1 MNNNTP
7 FTQSIS
13 LKDMGIE
20 NAKIHYQLSAN
31 ELHDMTIASG
41 QGIETST
48 GALAI
53 NTEYTGRSPL
63 IDLSLKTALL
73 KKFGGGEYP
82 LNLQL
87 LKHCTKVTLTCLI
100 KKYSLE
106 ILMYVLILI
115 TD

>member
-53 NTEYTGRSPL
+53 NTGEYTGIPL
-63 IDLSLKTALL
+63 IDLSLKTVLL
-73 KKFGGGEYP
+73 KTKFGGESEYSFEP
-82 LNLQL
+82 AAFEALYKSNFL
-87 LKHCTKVTLTCLI
+87 LV
-100 KKYSLE
+100 
-106 ILMYVLILI
+106 
-115 TD
+115 

>member
-13 LKDMGIE
+13 LKTWDR

-53 NTEYTGRSPL
+53 NTGEYTGRSPL
-63 IDLSLKTALL
+63 DRFIVKDS
-73 KKFGGGEYP
+73 
-82 LNLQL
+82 
-87 LKHCTKVTLTCLI
+87 
-100 KKYSLE
+100 
-106 ILMYVLILI
+106 I
-115 TD
+115 TEDQVWWGK

>member
-48 GALAI
+48 GALA
-53 NTEYTGRSPL
+53 NTGEYTGSPL
-63 IDLSLKTALL
+63 DR
-73 KKFGGGEYP
+73 F
-82 LNLQL
+82 
-87 LKHCTKVTLTCLI
+87 I
-100 KKYSLE
+100 KRQY
-106 ILMYVLILI
+106 Y
-115 TD
+115 

>member
-1 MNNNTP
+1 MVYKILALLLQSNLTTIHNFMNNNTP

-53 NTEYTGRSPL
+53 NTGEYTGRSL
-63 IDLSLKTALL
+63 WIDLSLKTVLL
-73 KKFGGGEYP
+73 NQVWWGKVNIP

-87 LKHCTKVTLTCLI
+87 LKHCTK
-100 KKYSLE
+100 K
-106 ILMYVLILI
+106 
-115 TD
+115 

>member
-20 NAKIHYQLSAN
+20 NAKIHQLSAN

-48 GALAI
+48 GALA
-53 NTEYTGRSPL
+53 T
-63 IDLSLKTALL
+63 
-73 KKFGGGEYP
+73 GEYRTIP
-82 LNLQL
+82 FGS
-87 LKHCTKVTLTCLI
+87 I
-100 KKYSLE
+100 YR
-106 ILMYVLILI
+106 
-115 TD
+115 

>member
-53 NTEYTGRSPL
+53 NTGEYTGRSPL
-63 IDLSLKTALL
+63 DRFIVKDS
-73 KKFGGGEYP
+73 
-82 LNLQL
+82 
-87 LKHCTKVTLTCLI
+87 
-100 KKYSLE
+100 
-106 ILMYVLILI
+106 I
-115 TD
+115 TEDQVWWGK

>member
-53 NTEYTGRSPL
+53 TGEYTGRSPL
-63 IDLSLKTALL
+63 DRFIVKDSITEDQVWWGKVNIPFEPAAFEALY
-73 KKFGGGEYP
+73 KSNF
-82 LNLQL
+82 L
-87 LKHCTKVTLTCLI
+87 LV
-100 KKYSLE
+100 
-106 ILMYVLILI
+106 
-115 TD
+115 

>member
-53 NTEYTGRSPL
+53 NTGYRTIPFDRFIVKDS
-63 IDLSLKTALL
+63 
-73 KKFGGGEYP
+73 
-82 LNLQL
+82 
-87 LKHCTKVTLTCLI
+87 
-100 KKYSLE
+100 
-106 ILMYVLILI
+106 I
-115 TD
+115 TEDQVWWGK

>member
-53 NTEYTGRSPL
+53 NTENIQDDP
-63 IDLSLKTALL
+63 
-73 KKFGGGEYP
+73 FGSIV
-82 LNLQL
+82 
-87 LKHCTKVTLTCLI
+87 KD
-100 KKYSLE
+100 S
-106 ILMYVLILI
+106 I
-115 TD
+115 TEDQVWWGK

>member
-41 QGIETST
+41 QGWNFNWCIS
-48 GALAI
+48 
-53 NTEYTGRSPL
+53 Y
-63 IDLSLKTALL
+63 
-73 KKFGGGEYP
+73 
-82 LNLQL
+82 
-87 LKHCTKVTLTCLI
+87 
-100 KKYSLE
+100 
-106 ILMYVLILI
+106 
-115 TD
+115 

>member
-53 NTEYTGRSPL
+53 NTGEYTGRSPW
-63 IDLSLKTALL
+63 IDLLKTVLL
-73 KKFGGGEYP
+73 KTKFGGERIFL

-87 LKHCTKVTLTCLI
+87 LKHCTKKLLTCLT
-100 KKYSLE
+100 KKYSLG
-106 ILMYVLILI
+106 IRV
-115 TD
+115 

>member
-53 NTEYTGRSPL
+53 NGRIYRTIP
-63 IDLSLKTALL
+63 
-73 KKFGGGEYP
+73 FGSIYR
-82 LNLQL
+82 
-87 LKHCTKVTLTCLI
+87 
-100 KKYSLE
+100 
-106 ILMYVLILI
+106 
-115 TD
+115 

>member
-53 NTEYTGRSPL
+53 NTENIQDDPL
-63 IDLSLKTALL
+63 WIDLSLKTVLL
-73 KKFGGGEYP
+73 KTKFGGESEYP
-82 LNLQL
+82 FEPAAFEALYKSNFL
-87 LKHCTKVTLTCLI
+87 LV
-100 KKYSLE
+100 
-106 ILMYVLILI
+106 
-115 TD
+115 